1 MDIRKPNELDI
12 EKILALSPQAIFE
25 GTLGEAEPTIEK
37 AKELVEPLLKKGS
50 YYLISTENNVLTG
63 WILLG
68 GSKDQFSDKAL
79 GFIYE
84 VFVLEEFR
92 GNGIS
97 KQLIKTGV
105 EQLKQVGYSEIRLSV
120 FDGNKAIKIYE
131 RLGFKNR
138 TITMS
143 ISL

>member
-1 MDIRKPNELDI
+1 MDIRKPNEVEI

-37 AKELVEPLLKKGS
+37 AKQLVEPLLKKGS
-50 YYLISTENNVLTG
+50 YYLISTEKNVMTG
-63 WILLG
+63 WILIG

-84 VFVLEEFR
+84 LFVLEEYR
-92 GNGIS
+92 GKGIS

-105 EQLKQVGYSEIRLSV
+105 EQLKHEGYSEIRLSV
-120 FDGNKAIKIYE
+120 FEGNPAIKIYE
-131 RLGFKNR
+131 SLGFKNR